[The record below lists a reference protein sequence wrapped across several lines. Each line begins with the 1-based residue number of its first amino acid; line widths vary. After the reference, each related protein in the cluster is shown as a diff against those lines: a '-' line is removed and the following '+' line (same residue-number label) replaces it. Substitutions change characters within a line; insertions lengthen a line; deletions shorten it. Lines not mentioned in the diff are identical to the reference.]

1 MSEVPTCGD
10 QEPTAITCLCQS
22 CHVGAVGSDR
32 LCCPAAEIS
41 LSSWSSLFFFYIWSS
56 SCIPFFCCLQEGFGT
71 TRKMKA
77 PTARV
82 LVCQGTMNRLGCKLL
97 NWNLTPASRAR
108 LEAMRS
114 IWTQMLAGSIVGS
127 GICLLLAV
135 VTEGLFSA
143 QGVCLPPR
151 QTCGGTTDGLA
162 NSHLGCGVQ
171 GSVLVCTKGGKQNN
185 LLRPEQQQA
194 CSTVPGCA

>member
-1 MSEVPTCGD
+1 MLPCCRD
-10 QEPTAITCLCQS
+10 QFVFLKQS
-22 CHVGAVGSDR
+22 
-32 LCCPAAEIS
+32 
-41 LSSWSSLFFFYIWSS
+41 FFYIWSS

-114 IWTQMLAGSIVGS
+114 IWTQMLAGSMVGS
-127 GICLLLAV
+127 GVCLLLAV

-151 QTCGGTTDGLA
+151 QTCGGTTDGLG

-171 GSVLVCTKGGKQNN
+171 GSVLVCTKGGKQNTFSDLSN
-185 LLRPEQQQA
+185 NRCAAQFQA
-194 CSTVPGCA
+194 VPSS